1 MQIICEIPLTDAL
14 LMAKTP
20 SAKLAAAGFKGWD
33 GTDPFEDH
41 AGPYFY
47 RKTTEGDVICAFE
60 ATPTH
65 CNGGGFLHG
74 GALMTFA
81 DYSLFCFG
89 TDVLDGP
96 AVTVSFNAE
105 FTAAATGEGI
115 IYSRGEIVQNT
126 GSMVFLRGQVLDGE
140 GEGARILLNFSGIVK
155 RVKRKPV

>member
-1 MQIICEIPLTDAL
+1 MSKP
-14 LMAKTP
+14 P
-20 SAKLAAAGFKGWD
+20 SAKLAAAGFRGWE

-47 RKTTEGDVICAFE
+47 RKTETGEVICAFE

-81 DYSLFCFG
+81 DYSLFCIG
-89 TDVLDGP
+89 QDVLGGP

-105 FTAAATGEGI
+105 FTAAAGAGQIVEA
-115 IYSRGEIVQNT
+115 RGEIVQNT
-126 GSMVFLRGQVLDGE
+126 GSMVFLRGQVYTGAGE
-140 GEGARILLNFSGIVK
+140 AKRTLLNFSGIVK
-155 RVKRKPV
+155 RIKRKPV